1 MMFTVTIGPAR
12 PRMNGHNRQRAAGPQ
27 RAMLALARVAA
38 RHGPTTILDSQGG
51 AVVLGAPAGDIDLF

>member
-1 MMFTVTIGPAR
+1 MLTMTIGPAR
-12 PRMNGHNRQRAAGPQ
+12 PRLNGHNRQRTAAPQ

-51 AVVLGAPAGDIDLF
+51 AMVLGGPAGDIDLF